1 MKKMLILLLSAL
13 FLVACSSGETSLKNS
28 NDVLFEVGDQKIT
41 TNQLYNM
48 LRNQETGVQIIN
60 IAKQHLIDAKVP
72 VSDDMK
78 VAAEETY
85 KEYEELYGDFMS
97 YVTGGLS
104 KEEFIEQQLV
114 PFEQEKAYL
123 KPYFEAEYDTVFEE
137 DPAVRVYYLQFTDL
151 DTVKAALEDLKSGK
165 TWEEIKELH
174 LDEKDTQSIESKLLQ
189 TSSTT
194 VPKELLQWA
203 LKNNVVDG
211 DINPDYFTDSSNTSS
226 LKYLIAQIDTK
237 DKEQLKEDYFFN
249 WLNDTDRVTEI
260 YADAFQKADFKVYD
274 AILHEQIRAD
284 EDYRIFL
291 P

>member
-1 MKKMLILLLSAL
+1 MKKILILVLSAF
-13 FLVACSSGETSLKNS
+13 FLVACSSGNTHLKNT
-28 NDVLFEVGDQKIT
+28 NEVLFEVGNQKIT

-72 VSDDMK
+72 VTEEMK
-78 VAAEETY
+78 NAAEETY
-85 KEYEELYGDFMS
+85 KEYEELYGDFMA

-123 KPYFEAEYDTVFEE
+123 QPYFDAEYDTVFEE

-174 LDEKDTQSIESKLLQ
+174 LDEEDTQTTDSKLLQ

-203 LKNNVVDG
+203 LKNDVVDG
-211 DINPDYFTDSSNTSS
+211 DINPDYFTDSTNTAS

-237 DKEQLKEDYFFN
+237 GKEQLKEDYFFN
-249 WLNDTDRVTEI
+249 WLNDTDRMTEI

-274 AILHEQIRAD
+274 EILHEQIRAD